1 MRMLPFFKPKKGFMV
16 AGGGLETSS
25 GGGGGGGGS
34 SYNYSTTKY
43 DTGKKWLNGNTVYGL
58 VIEGNLPATTTATT
72 IATIPNMETL
82 ITINGI
88 MRNVGDDYD
97 NAYNMENYESGSVSA
112 HFKVDLLNGSIMHA
126 HQSTVFNGKP
136 FRAIIEYVETTV

>member
-1 MRMLPFFKPKKGFMV
+1 MRMLPFFKPKKGFMI
-16 AGGGLETSS
+16 AGGGLDTAG

-34 SYNYSTTKY
+34 YNYATTKY
-43 DTGKKWLNGNTVYGL
+43 DTGKKWIDGRSVYGL
-58 VIEGNLPATTTATT
+58 VIEGNLPTTTTATT
-72 IATIPNMETL
+72 IATISNMDEL
-82 ITINGI
+82 VSIHGI
-88 MRNVGDDYD
+88 MRNVGDGYD

-112 HFKVDLLNGSIMHA
+112 HFKVDLITGSIMHA